1 MKKILD
7 FLKELKYNNHKEW
20 MDAHREQYH
29 EAKAEFEEFVNM
41 LIMEIQQ
48 FDESIVGVTPKNCI
62 FRINRDIR
70 FSKNKSPYK
79 SNMAA
84 FISEE
89 GKKTFKPGY
98 YIHLQP
104 EDESMIAGGIYA
116 PPGDIL
122 KKIRQEVDYNSG
134 ELKEI
139 VSQKDFRNFFGEIQG
154 EKLKTA
160 PKGYSTDHPNIEFL
174 KLKSY
179 IVYHKF
185 RDQDVMSDNFKNEAI
200 KGFKILKPM
209 NDYLG
214 VAIS

>member
-1 MKKILD
+1 MNEILD

-20 MDAHREQYH
+20 MDAHRDQYQA
-29 EAKAEFEEFVNM
+29 AKAKFEEFINL
-41 LIMEIQQ
+41 LIIEIQQ
-48 FDESIVGVTPKNCI
+48 FDDKIIGITPKNCI

-70 FSKNKSPYK
+70 FSKDKSPYK
-79 SNMAA
+79 INMGA
-84 FISEE
+84 FISED
-89 GKKTFKPGY
+89 GKKSYKPGY

-104 EDESMIAGGIYA
+104 ENESFMAGGIYA

-122 KKIRQEVDYNSG
+122 KKIRQEVDYNPG

-139 VSQKDFRNFFGEIQG
+139 ITRPEFKKFYGEIQG

-160 PKGYSTDHPNIEFL
+160 PKGYDTNHPNIEFL

-179 IVYHKF
+179 VVMHNLS
-185 RDQDVMSDNFKNEAI
+185 DQEVTAKNFSQKVIN
-200 KGFKILKPM
+200 GFKILKPL
-209 NDYLG
+209 NDYLD